1 MPSHAH
7 FHLLSSCSSS
17 TYCLCCQN
25 KIGSRALIWKK
36 SQWEGETLAVLWL
49 STALF
54 KQTKTT
60 NISVRE
66 NIDSCHPSGHLK
78 EYIYIVFFWQKKDLI
93 ASSYAASYTIPRNA
107 PLLQRGQR
115 LLQSRMFHLMFPHL
129 DFLPNVVWTKWA
141 SPPNVG
147 RWVGFGTPH
156 TIRCFRWEAP
166 TIWSDSRLTVEEV
179 GFSGLLSPGRKE
191 SWLLLYSSTHLHWDV
206 SRRYFVKSQWAY

>member
-25 KIGSRALIWKK
+25 EIGSRALIWKK

-66 NIDSCHPSGHLK
+66 NIDSCNPSGHLK
-78 EYIYIVFFWQKKDLI
+78 EYIYSFFLAKKRLECV
-93 ASSYAASYTIPRNA
+93 
-107 PLLQRGQR
+107 LLC
-115 LLQSRMFHLMFPHL
+115 S
-129 DFLPNVVWTKWA
+129 VI
-141 SPPNVG
+141 SP
-147 RWVGFGTPH
+147 
-156 TIRCFRWEAP
+156 EM
-166 TIWSDSRLTVEEV
+166 
-179 GFSGLLSPGRKE
+179 LLSSNGGRDFYRAE
-191 SWLLLYSSTHLHWDV
+191 CFTWCFLTLISCQMSYEQSGPVPPMWGGGWGLALLT
-206 SRRYFVKSQWAY
+206 R